1 MARTVAVKEA
11 EVVAAAIT
19 IIFPHCNNGIT
30 EDNDKSRTDIFSSIY
45 ALTFL
50 ILRITP

>member
-19 IIFPHCNNGIT
+19 ITFPHYNIGIT
-30 EDNDKSRTDIFSSIY
+30 EDIGKSKTDIFPVY
-45 ALTFL
+45 TH
-50 ILRITP
+50 